1 MRLFLVFFKYHV
13 KERMEYRAAFLI
25 GAFAQIIAYAA
36 NYLVVWML
44 MQQFETI
51 NGWTWPEVAF
61 LYSTSLFVYAI
72 GASFTFVQ
80 MQFLE
85 DMVRDGTFDTILIK
99 PRNPYF
105 YFVTSTFNNA
115 YIAHLLLSGSIL
127 VWSLGQLGFKWD
139 LFNIIFFI
147 LCLISGSLIIAG
159 MLTIIG
165 SLTFKVVRL
174 RFLFSLFNRMRE
186 FISYPISI
194 YHFAIQVMLIFI
206 IPMAFVNF
214 VPSSLLLGKDM
225 IVMNEIAYIAPFV
238 GPVLFYVSYKLWMR
252 NVNHYQGAG
261 G

>member
-1 MRLFLVFFKYHV
+1 MKLFLVFLKYHT

-25 GAFAQIIAYAA
+25 GVFAQTIAYAA

-61 LYSTSLFVYAI
+61 LYSISLFVYAI

-105 YFVTSTFNNA
+105 YFVTSTFNNG

-127 VWSLGQLGFKWD
+127 IWSLTQLGFKWD
-139 LFNIIFFI
+139 IFNIVFFI

-174 RFLFSLFNRMRE
+174 RFLFHLFNRIRE

-194 YHFAIQVMLIFI
+194 YHFAIQVVLIFI

-214 VPSSLLLGKDM
+214 VPSSLLLEKDM
-225 IVMNEIAYIAPFV
+225 FVMNEIAYITPFV
-238 GPVLFYVSYKLWMR
+238 GPILFFLSYKLWMR
-252 NVNHYQGAG
+252 NVNQYQGAG